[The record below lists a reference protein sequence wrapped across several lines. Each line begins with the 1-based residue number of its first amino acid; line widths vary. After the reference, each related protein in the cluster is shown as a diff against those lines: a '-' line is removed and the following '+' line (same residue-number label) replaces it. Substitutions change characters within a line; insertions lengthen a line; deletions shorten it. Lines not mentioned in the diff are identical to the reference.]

1 MQYFPIPLER
11 WLKSTG
17 HWPWLGDDLDK
28 HSSRYS
34 NVDGWNIQAFGNPAC
49 NPLGGD
55 WPAGAVCASKPDQ
68 PSEEVWLIL
77 PAPTALLQTEQL
89 LQNDGDFELSISKT
103 GWDVFQKILNPQ
115 ATLSPSASPTQLA
128 ELAPELEPFC
138 EPTPLTLIPAAAL
151 SDPPWM
157 AWQPGQWELLAQVL
171 ERLGQPPSPIF
182 EDWKRQLALW
192 NVVPSDSKLEDHLLD
207 VAHRLLVSKSGL
219 LLPLQELKPSA
230 PSRVKG
236 IAKPNTAKPNT
247 TAKPSMAKP
256 TSAKLWIGL
265 ALLAILLGSVALGW
279 LPRSRTR
286 SQSDPQIATGSSKS
300 AAPERIRD
308 EPTRESKAT
317 RKDENKR
324 TAAPKLP
331 VDPVQID
338 PGNPIASLEPISQRE
353 VSQHEELELARTQL
367 SDSQEPSAMLDE
379 QPKSIDTLVRE
390 SLELNVS
397 LASAL
402 MPAQQA
408 QDPQP
413 DQKGEDL
420 PAPAQAEPEQEPTK
434 LVISQSFQKKE
445 FRVGRGFSTKK
456 AKGIFT
462 LNLDKG
468 LEDKLHI
475 NGALA
480 QELVGESTGQWRIS
494 MDDLEAELVL
504 LVQSKPASRWQVAYS
519 VQIPSQAGG
528 PRVPLEPKDP
538 EMVLRRLSQYD
549 VWLRSTVDQWRFSAP
564 GAAGAGQASSAQMAR
579 MYAARQKETERAI
592 KRWRQIEQLAVVVFD
607 SVSIQVDLQPEPPD
621 APEILDK

>member
-17 HWPWLGDDLDK
+17 HSPWLANDLDN
-28 HSSRYS
+28 HSSRHS

-55 WPAGAVCASKPDQ
+55 WPAGAVCASKPHH

-77 PAPTALLQTEQL
+77 PPPTALLQTEQL

-128 ELAPELEPFC
+128 ELAPELTPFC
-138 EPTPLTLIPAAAL
+138 EPIPMALIPSTAL

-157 AWQPGQWELLAQVL
+157 AWHPGQWELLAQVL

-192 NVVPSDSKLEDHLLD
+192 NVVPSDSKLEDHLPDL
-207 VAHRLLVSKSGL
+207 AHRLLVSKSGL
-219 LLPLQELKPSA
+219 LLPLQELKPSV
-230 PSRVKG
+230 PSRVGG
-236 IAKPNTAKPNT
+236 IAKPNMAKPNT

-256 TSAKLWIGL
+256 TSAKPTSAKPTSAKLWIGL
-265 ALLAILLGSVALGW
+265 ALPAILLGSVALGW
-279 LPRSRTR
+279 LPRPRSR
-286 SQSDPQIATGSSKS
+286 SQSEPQIATGLSMS
-300 AAPERIRD
+300 AAQERMR
-308 EPTRESKAT
+308 
-317 RKDENKR
+317 
-324 TAAPKLP
+324 
-331 VDPVQID
+331 V
-338 PGNPIASLEPISQRE
+338 EPI
-353 VSQHEELELARTQL
+353 SQHEELELARTEL
-367 SDSQEPSAMLDE
+367 SDSQEHSAMLVE
-379 QPKSIDTLVRE
+379 QPMSIDTLVRE

-413 DQKGEDL
+413 DQKAEDL
-420 PAPAQAEPEQEPTK
+420 PALAQAEPEQEPTK
-434 LVISQSFQKKE
+434 LVVSQSFQKKE

-528 PRVPLEPKDP
+528 PRLPLEPKDP
-538 EMVLRRLSQYD
+538 EMVLRRLGQYD

-564 GAAGAGQASSAQMAR
+564 GTAGAGQASSAQTAR
-579 MYAARQKETERAI
+579 MYAARKKETERAI
-592 KRWRQIEQLAVVVFD
+592 TRWRQIEQLAVVVFD

-621 APEILDK
+621 APEMLDK

>member
-17 HWPWLGDDLDK
+17 YSPWLADDLDN
-28 HSSRYS
+28 HSSRHS
-34 NVDGWNIQAFGNPAC
+34 NVDGWKIQAFGNPAC
-49 NPLGGD
+49 NPLGWD
-55 WPAGAVCASKPDQ
+55 WPAGAVCASKTDH

-77 PAPTALLQTEQL
+77 SAPTALLQPEQL
-89 LQNDGDFELSISKT
+89 LQNDSDFELSISKT
-103 GWDVFQKILNPQ
+103 GWDVFRKILNPQ

-128 ELAPELEPFC
+128 QLAPELTPFC
-138 EPTPLTLIPAAAL
+138 EPTPMALIPAAAL

-192 NVVPSDSKLEDHLLD
+192 NFVPSDSKLEDHLPD

-219 LLPLQELKPSA
+219 LLPLHELKPSV
-230 PSRVKG
+230 PSREGG
-236 IAKPNTAKPNT
+236 IAKPNIAKPKTAKPNT
-247 TAKPSMAKP
+247 TAKP
-256 TSAKLWIGL
+256 TSSKLWIGF
-265 ALLAILLGSVALGW
+265 ALLAILLGSVAFGW
-279 LPRSRTR
+279 LPRPQSR
-286 SQSDPQIATGSSKS
+286 SQSEPQIATGSSNS
-300 AAPERIRD
+300 AASERMR
-308 EPTRESKAT
+308 
-317 RKDENKR
+317 
-324 TAAPKLP
+324 
-331 VDPVQID
+331 V
-338 PGNPIASLEPISQRE
+338 EPI
-353 VSQHEELELARTQL
+353 SQHEELELARTEL
-367 SDSQEPSAMLDE
+367 SDSQDPSAMLVDD

-413 DQKGEDL
+413 DQKAEDL

-504 LVQSKPASRWQVAYS
+504 MVQSKPASRWQVAYS

-538 EMVLRRLSQYD
+538 EMVLRRLGQYD

-564 GAAGAGQASSAQMAR
+564 GTAGAGQANSAQMAR

-607 SVSIQVDLQPEPPD
+607 SVSIQVDLQPKPPD
-621 APEILDK
+621 APEMLDK

>member
-17 HWPWLGDDLDK
+17 YSPWLADDLDN
-28 HSSRYS
+28 HSSRHS
-34 NVDGWNIQAFGNPAC
+34 NVDGWKIQAFGNPAC

-55 WPAGAVCASKPDQ
+55 WPAGAVCASKPDH

-77 PAPTALLQTEQL
+77 PPPTALLQTEQL

-103 GWDVFQKILNPQ
+103 GWDVFRKILNPQ
-115 ATLSPSASPTQLA
+115 ATLAPSATPTQLA
-128 ELAPELEPFC
+128 ELAPELTPFC
-138 EPTPLTLIPAAAL
+138 EPTAMALIPAGAL

-192 NVVPSDSKLEDHLLD
+192 NVVPSDSKLEDHLPDL
-207 VAHRLLVSKSGL
+207 AHRLLVSTSGL
-219 LLPLQELKPSA
+219 LLPLRELKPSV
-230 PSRVKG
+230 PSREGGV
-236 IAKPNTAKPNT
+236 AKPNT
-247 TAKPSMAKP
+247 TAKPNSAKP
-256 TSAKLWIGL
+256 TSSKLWIGF
-265 ALLAILLGSVALGW
+265 ALLAILLGAVALGW
-279 LPRSRTR
+279 LPRPRSR
-286 SQSDPQIATGSSKS
+286 SQSEPQIATGSSKS
-300 AAPERIRD
+300 AAPEHMR
-308 EPTRESKAT
+308 
-317 RKDENKR
+317 
-324 TAAPKLP
+324 
-331 VDPVQID
+331 V
-338 PGNPIASLEPISQRE
+338 EPI
-353 VSQHEELELARTQL
+353 SQHEELELARTEL
-367 SDSQEPSAMLDE
+367 SDSQEHSAMLDE
-379 QPKSIDTLVRE
+379 QPMRIDTLVRE

-413 DQKGEDL
+413 DQKAEDL

-445 FRVGRGFSTKK
+445 FRVGRGFSPKK

-462 LNLDKG
+462 LNLDRG

-538 EMVLRRLSQYD
+538 EMVLRRLGQYD

-564 GAAGAGQASSAQMAR
+564 GTAGAGQASSAQMAR

-621 APEILDK
+621 APEMLDK